1 MYNYNNENNNE
12 RSTRQFMEGILNG
25 DIPVRRQN
33 PRPGQSEYYY
43 LHGDTEN
50 NDVLSNGIEIDVPNP
65 YTPNPMKMQA
75 GQTMANPSLSP
86 TAGMNNPFG
95 NRNSAY
101 TGATG
106 QAGAN
111 SMPGV
116 GAYAQTG
123 QAWGSMGQSGMNGN
137 MFSGYQ
143 PYDERNG
150 NAARMAQGYGNGT
163 AQAAGVADQV
173 WESGNRGMQTGQKQ
187 EIFVPMTSLEKL
199 EALSSAGLQG
209 LTLGFEDEI
218 EGACGALGTGAFA
231 AYCGDDVLKG
241 FENGYV
247 KTRDARRAV
256 LERGRQQLP
265 VGMFVAEMLGA
276 VPNLAGN
283 FVLRNLMKVG
293 PGASSRILNL
303 RNERI
308 ENYLAPLYG
317 IGSAEGGF
325 TDHAEGA
332 ALGWLGHKAANIL
345 PSGALTDAGKVFF
358 VTPEGRKVFSNA
370 ADHLVG
376 EEIDRLYDE
385 GEASYQEYF

>member
-163 AQAAGVADQV
+163 AQAAKDSFFIKVGDTLFSGSRPYDILREEYDNMKRANLINGDDYYHSLAMCRVGQMGDVGV
-173 WESGNRGMQTGQKQ
+173 
-187 EIFVPMTSLEKL
+187 
-199 EALSSAGLQG
+199 SAGLG
-209 LTLGFEDEI
+209 LGLLR
-218 EGACGALGTGAFA
+218 EGTDILR
-231 AYCGDDVLKG
+231 
-241 FENGYV
+241 
-247 KTRDARRAV
+247 KTSPSELPLLV
-256 LERGRQQLP
+256 SP
-265 VGMFVAEMLGA
+265 VGYTMIPFTHTLFPAFQDSAKDMKNNLRALNYGYMY
-276 VPNLAGN
+276 PNADCYGWAQQ
-283 FVLRNLMKVG
+283 FYPDK
-293 PGASSRILNL
+293 SSR
-303 RNERI
+303 
-308 ENYLAPLYG
+308 
-317 IGSAEGGF
+317 
-325 TDHAEGA
+325 
-332 ALGWLGHKAANIL
+332 
-345 PSGALTDAGKVFF
+345 
-358 VTPEGRKVFSNA
+358 
-370 ADHLVG
+370 
-376 EEIDRLYDE
+376 
-385 GEASYQEYF
+385 